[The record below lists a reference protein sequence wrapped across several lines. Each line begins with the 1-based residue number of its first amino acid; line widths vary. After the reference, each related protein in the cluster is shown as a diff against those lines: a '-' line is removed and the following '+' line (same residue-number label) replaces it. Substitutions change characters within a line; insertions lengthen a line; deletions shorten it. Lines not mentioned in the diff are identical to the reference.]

1 MTKNE
6 FYKNW
11 LEHFAVG
18 ISPKDLKKYVV
29 STGNLIWHTFSWELL
44 DDSKFLEGDD
54 ARKAYNEINKSGA
67 QYIEWFKDE
76 KTHDI
81 TWELNSATALDK
93 KVEVYVIASDFS
105 WTYIKTHESTCGP
118 YFMKL

>member
-6 FYKNW
+6 FYKKW
-11 LEHFAVG
+11 LKHFAVG
-18 ISPKDLKKYVV
+18 ISKKDLKNHVV
-29 STGNLIWHTFSWELL
+29 STGNLIWHTFSWKLL

-54 ARKAYNEINKSGA
+54 AKKAYTEINKSGA
-67 QYIEWFKDE
+67 HYIEWFEDE
-76 KTHDI
+76 KTHDV
-81 TWELNSATALDK
+81 TWELHSATALDK
-93 KVEVYVIASDFS
+93 MVEVYVVASDFS

>member
-18 ISPKDLKKYVV
+18 IAPEDLKKYVV

-67 QYIEWFKDE
+67 QYIEWFEDE

-93 KVEVYVIASDFS
+93 LVEVYVIASDFS
-105 WTYIKTHESTCGP
+105 WTYIKTHESNCGP